1 MRRFRLGGV
10 GGLFVCDPGRSW
22 QYVTPT
28 AATGC
33 VFPQVYL
40 WASGLI
46 ETSLNKRFARESRGF
61 RLACIPPPPCA

>member
-1 MRRFRLGGV
+1 MRRFGLGGL
-10 GGLFVCDPGRSW
+10 GGLFVCDSRLSW
-22 QYVTPT
+22 QDVTLT
-28 AATGC
+28 AAAVY

-61 RLACIPPPPCA
+61 RLACIPALCA